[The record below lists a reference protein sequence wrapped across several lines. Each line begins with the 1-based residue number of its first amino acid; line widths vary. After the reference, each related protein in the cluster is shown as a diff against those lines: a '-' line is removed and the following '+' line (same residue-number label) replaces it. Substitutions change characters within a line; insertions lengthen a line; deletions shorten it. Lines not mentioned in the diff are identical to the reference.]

1 MKKMFDW
8 FGKAFGRREY
18 PTWKDIPPATDME
31 KIGADMSKVIPF
43 PELKAVPTPEPE
55 PEKPGRVFYRLGLTD
70 NNRVAI
76 SMYYGE
82 LTMNGPGVQRL
93 IDQLEFYKS
102 QLSEDEDRSGVEE

>member
-18 PTWKDIPPATDME
+18 TTWKDVPPPSDME
-31 KIGADMSKVIPF
+31 KVAEDMNKVIQF
-43 PELKAVPTPEPE
+43 PELKSAPPPEPE
-55 PEKPGRVFYRLGLTD
+55 PQKPGRVFYRMGLTD
-70 NNRVAI
+70 NNRVSF

-82 LTMNGPGVQRL
+82 ITMNSVAVQKL

-102 QLSEDEDRSGVEE
+102 QLTEDDE